1 MTLQFQRSPFMPL
14 TRTVFV
20 PWNQIVV
27 LPPVVMT
34 LSKEGELYKS
44 NQPPSPAVGKHRLSL
59 FLFLSSF
66 SSYPFPFSFFHSS
79 FSLSSLFLLP
89 FSCSPLLLPFSLS
102 IPLFLFFLSYLP
114 LLLLSFFSSFFLSL
128 FFPFIFYL
136 PPFSLFSFL
145 SPFFISFFS
154 SSLLYPSS
162 VFFSFSVSHFN
173 MYYGFSFH
181 ETVRYIHVSRRV
193 IC

>member
-59 FLFLSSF
+59 SF
-66 SSYPFPFSFFHSS
+66 FFSLPSLPIPFPFFIPLSL
-79 FSLSSLFLLP
+79 SLSSLFLLP

-114 LLLLSFFSSFFLSL
+114 LVLLSFFYSFFLSL

-136 PPFSLFSFL
+136 SPFSLFSFL

-154 SSLLYPSS
+154 SSLLSLTPLLSL
-162 VFFSFSVSHFN
+162 SHFLCLTSICIT
-173 MYYGFSFH
+173 GFLF
-181 ETVRYIHVSRRV
+181 IRRFGTYTYLAA
-193 IC
+193 